1 MVSRL
6 RVTALACLCVAIAAG
21 CAVGIGAGGGGG
33 GGNPRLGGGA
43 DTIPS
48 IVQRPR
54 EPGRMTP
61 HYDVSRKRVAAK
73 EEPSTLVAEDGTRCT
88 VTKSRF
94 RKVDVGDW
102 ATCAWR
108 ADGRGS

>member
-1 MVSRL
+1 
-6 RVTALACLCVAIAAG
+6 
-21 CAVGIGAGGGGG
+21 
-33 GGNPRLGGGA
+33 
-43 DTIPS
+43 
-48 IVQRPR
+48 
-54 EPGRMTP
+54 MTP